1 MTARPVRRPAVSLV
15 GVFAAFTVVTF
26 AGGVASAFAA
36 EPTPTKAPAT
46 PAPTAAKATTSA
58 ARPAPNAPVRRLEDF
73 RIEGEIPASQVLFVT
88 ARDPYRFAEFQHRR
102 YLKGSLALGQE
113 TVLPAR
119 FALVGH
125 GPFPARKETAP

>member
-1 MTARPVRRPAVSLV
+1 V
-15 GVFAAFTVVTF
+15 GAFVAFTVVAF

-36 EPTPTKAPAT
+36 EPTPTKAPAAS
-46 PAPTAAKATTSA
+46 APTAVTSA

-73 RIEGEIPASQVLFVT
+73 RIEGEIPAPQVLFVT